1 MGGSTV
7 DGGRWARR
15 FHPTDDAEF
24 RLFCFPHAGGSASFF
39 FPLSQEL
46 GQDPAN
52 PVDVLAVQYP
62 GRQDR
67 RSEENVHDMSVLAD
81 QAAEALLPCADRPFA
96 LFGHSMGATL
106 AYEVARRLEEAGRS
120 ADALF
125 VSGRR
130 APHRVL
136 DDGLH
141 ALSDSEII
149 DDIKALD
156 GTGSAM
162 LGTPDLMRM
171 ILPAIRADYTAAE
184 TYTYA
189 PGPVLTCPIHAFTGY
204 SDPRVPVAELHH
216 WSAHTKAPF
225 DLLVFPGGH
234 FYLSEHW
241 CEVSRAVVDRLAGRT
256 VCP

>member
-1 MGGSTV
+1 M

-15 FHPTDDAEF
+15 FHPVDDAEF
-24 RLFCFPHAGGSASFF
+24 RLLCFPHAGGSASFF

-46 GQDPAN
+46 GQRSTS

-67 RSEENVHDMSVLAD
+67 HAEENISDMSVLAD
-81 QAAEALLPCADRPFA
+81 QAAEALLPCTDRPFA

-106 AYEVARRLEEAGRS
+106 AYEVARRLQDAGRS
-120 ADALF
+120 AEALF

-130 APHRVL
+130 APHRVV

-141 ALSDSEII
+141 ELSDSEII

-162 LGTPDLMRM
+162 FGAADLMRM

-184 TYTYA
+184 TYTHV
-189 PGPVLTCPIHAFTGY
+189 PGTELTCPIHAFTGLT
-204 SDPRVPVAELHH
+204 DPRVPVAELHH
-216 WSAHTKAPF
+216 WSAHTRAAF
-225 DLLVFPGGH
+225 DLMVFPGGH
-234 FYLSEHW
+234 FYLSEHQSA
-241 CEVSRAVVDRLAGRT
+241 VSRAVVDRLTERT
-256 VCP
+256 VCA